1 MLDSSSLEEIKDIFT
16 VSKNPPKDKDLLD
29 KKYTSAQPITS
40 EGQDFWV
47 LFKNQQE
54 SRLFDYLQNK
64 NNYRSKE
71 KLFGIIID
79 EGYAYSTKKGIPH
92 NLQLVLKKPWSI
104 KEKNISRELE
114 VVITDEDTENKYL
127 LHNLY
132 SKVRKGNT

>member
-1 MLDSSSLEEIKDIFT
+1 MNLKDIKEYFL
-16 VSKNPPKDKDLLD
+16 VQKSPLKEKDLLD

-40 EGQDFWV
+40 ESKVFWV

-64 NNYRSKE
+64 NDYRSKE